1 MLTLAELPWR
11 SQDRS
16 CTRRRPWRPELDP
29 VRSGSGG
36 GRWFLDF
43 RILCLDPLFRDSC
56 VTCASRLW
64 LRFIGTSSISS
75 RSFPG
80 GWQGASSKVQTRA
93 MRAVCGFGALALACR
108 AAAASLGA
116 FARYQCSQ
124 DAREHTRDRRGF
136 EFGVCRLKLRKP
148 RQAAYGATR
157 PEHHGCPFRSRNLP
171 QSSMK
176 PIRGGRGSGY
186 VSTRGKRPSQCRSP
200 QRAQPTR
207 GKS

>member
-1 MLTLAELPWR
+1 MYKATPLAAPVAPRAGSCAIWISRRWTLVPGLSNFVSRPALQR
-11 SQDRS
+11 MVCGAVS
-16 CTRRRPWRPELDP
+16 CAPP
-29 VRSGSGG
+29 GCG
-36 GRWFLDF
+36 
-43 RILCLDPLFRDSC
+43 
-56 VTCASRLW
+56 
-64 LRFIGTSSISS
+64 LRFTNTSSISS

-93 MRAVCGFGALALACR
+93 MRAVCGFGAPALACR

-136 EFGVCRLKLRKP
+136 EFGVCQLKLRKP

-157 PEHHGCPFRSRNLP
+157 PEHHVCPVRSRNLP

-176 PIRGGRGSGY
+176 PIRGGRGSGW
-186 VSTRGKRPSQCRSP
+186 VSTRGRRPSQCRFP
-200 QRAQPTR
+200 QRAAQPTR
-207 GKS
+207 GKT